1 MKKITRRG
9 IVAAIGVGGA
19 GVCVCGMKN
28 GCSSITK
35 VGKTPLVPIGS
46 YEIGKN
52 ALIIDIEK
60 VPQLAEVG
68 GSVKIIDQLLND
80 PLIVAHINQSEFAVV
95 SLLCTHR
102 GCELEY
108 RPEHSDFRCSSLGS
122 SKFKTDGA
130 KISGFAK
137 KSLKQYA
144 ASIDSSSKNL
154 LVVTLD
160 V

>member
-1 MKKITRRG
+1 VKKITRRG

-35 VGKTPLVPIGS
+35 VGRTPLVPVGS
-46 YEIGKN
+46 YKIKKN

-60 VPQLAEVG
+60 VPQLADVG
-68 GSVKIIDQLLND
+68 GSVKIIDQLLSD
-80 PLIVAHINQSEFAVV
+80 RLIVARLSQSEFAVV

-108 RPEHSDFRCSSLGS
+108 RHEHSEFRCSSIGS
-122 SKFKTDGA
+122 SKFKTDGV

-137 KSLKQYA
+137 KPLKQYV
-144 ASIDSSSKNL
+144 ASIDSSSKNQL
-154 LVVTLD
+154 IVTLD